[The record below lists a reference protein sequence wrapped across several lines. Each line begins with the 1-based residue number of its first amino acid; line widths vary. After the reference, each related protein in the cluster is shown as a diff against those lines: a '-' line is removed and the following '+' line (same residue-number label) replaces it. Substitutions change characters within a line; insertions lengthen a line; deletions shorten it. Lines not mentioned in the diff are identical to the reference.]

1 MSDEEIASTPLA
13 LPVLGLSDGGERA
26 KGLEKLLR
34 KLTGVVKAYVSP
46 HTGLAYVDYDPA
58 VLTEDQIVGAISGAG
73 YSLDETGRRFAWR
86 RH

>member
-1 MSDEEIASTPLA
+1 MGASVPKDWK
-13 LPVLGLSDGGERA
+13 SSCES
-26 KGLEKLLR
+26 
-34 KLTGVVKAYVSP
+34 LTGVVKAYVSP
-46 HTGLAYVDYDPA
+46 HTGLAYVVYDPA